1 QVYGKLKKLEPNGW
15 TSVEIEARILTAK
28 GKGNEAVALLK
39 RQAGGKETN
48 LAAIA
53 ALLEELGHTS
63 AAEEMYRKLVDQ
75 STDSQSVL
83 VLAAYLG
90 RQKRFREALELCDG
104 AWAACPAVAVAQ
116 TSGRLLAAAPDDPVQ
131 AERIERRLH
140 AAIQKN
146 PDRLPL

>member
-1 QVYGKLKKLEPNGW
+1 MTSTPPHEEMMLPESRAELERGLRFAHVMI
-15 TSVEIEARILTAK
+15 SVNQDQ
-28 GKGNEAVALLK
+28 GNEAVALLK

-90 RQKRFREALELCDG
+90 RQKRFREALEL
-104 AWAACPAVAVAQ
+104 
-116 TSGRLLAAAPDDPVQ
+116 
-131 AERIERRLH
+131 
-140 AAIQKN
+140 
-146 PDRLPL
+146 